1 LQSFI
6 RALHALRHPE
16 SEFETEAH
24 DARHSAQWTVP
35 SGCLSTVII
44 EMPPDESA
52 LGESEKEAWREQSQ
66 IMTSTS
72 TLGAEA
78 RWTSWVRGRVATATN
93 TVPNQGVSVIDVVC
107 HI

>member
-16 SEFETEAH
+16 SEFEAEAH

-52 LGESEKEAWREQSQ
+52 LGEFEKEAWREQSQ
-66 IMTSTS
+66 IMASTS
-72 TLGAEA
+72 TLGAETQC
-78 RWTSWVRGRVATATN
+78 TSWVRGGVATATN
-93 TVPNQGVSVIDVVC
+93 TAPNQGVSVIDVVC